1 MFSDTLQR
9 SFTALFASTV
19 GDTVI
24 QAEGSDSVVMVAIG
38 DDRTDD
44 DLFRAMPPGAISVAV
59 GPAATAAR
67 YRVESYRNVRQL
79 LRSLVEGN
87 PTVRGSEL
95 RQAVSA

>member
-1 MFSDTLQR
+1 
-9 SFTALFASTV
+9 
-19 GDTVI
+19 
-24 QAEGSDSVVMVAIG
+24 
-38 DDRTDD
+38 
-44 DLFRAMPPGAISVAV
+44 MPPGAISVAV